1 MVLMIIIM
9 IIIVINNNN
18 EQNMTAAGV
27 STSSKLRRLTI
38 RCFPWGRGGISSS
51 TKMCCSLPRD
61 VLPHTQA
68 FCPKGLRLR
77 LGRLDPGSQNII
89 SVGHLCR
96 DTHLKSL
103 FPRARTNDYIPKPDS
118 MSALSGQPG
127 EEVKQ
132 TTRTTSKRKGELQTT
147 GIRT

>member
-1 MVLMIIIM
+1 MAITIMLIIIRMIIIILMMVLMIIIM

-68 FCPKGLRLR
+68 FVPK
-77 LGRLDPGSQNII
+77 
-89 SVGHLCR
+89 V
-96 DTHLKSL
+96 
-103 FPRARTNDYIPKPDS
+103 
-118 MSALSGQPG
+118 
-127 EEVKQ
+127 
-132 TTRTTSKRKGELQTT
+132 
-147 GIRT
+147 